1 MSAIYFYNT
10 LTRRKEEFRPAI
22 PGEVSMYSC
31 GPTVYLYAS
40 IGNFKTYVFSDV
52 LRRTLEYNGL
62 AVRQVMNVTDV
73 GHLVSDADE
82 GEDKVAAEAARQN
95 KTPWEIA
102 EYYAEVFF
110 RDADR
115 LNILRPSITSKA
127 TDHIPHMI
135 RMVEEIVGNGYGYET
150 DDGIYFDIS
159 KFPEYGRLSGVN
171 LEKQMAGA
179 RVEINTEKRNAAD
192 FLLWRK
198 APKEHIMQ
206 WESPW
211 GMGYPGWHIECSA
224 MSREYLGDQFDIHT
238 GGIDHIPIHHENEIA
253 QSQACTGKVPAR
265 FWMHGE
271 FLQVDGGKM
280 SKSLKNVYTLD
291 DLAAKGYE
299 PLAFRFFCLGA
310 HYRTKLNFTWDAL
323 TGAQTGL
330 RGLRAQIQRV
340 VQEAATGSDA
350 QVMSDADAEARA
362 RSHTDTQVRS
372 HTDAEVPGG
381 AQEKA
386 AQFRLAFNEA
396 INDDLNTPK
405 ALAVVWEAVKSD
417 LGPCLRDLVADFDR
431 VLAVDLLTGQIKN
444 EQVEESELPAEVTAL
459 LNERA
464 EAREAK
470 DWAKSDS
477 LRDKLREMG
486 YAVKDVKG
494 GYEVT
499 RI

>member
-1 MSAIYFYNT
+1 MSDIYLYNT
-10 LTRRKEEFRPAI
+10 LTRRKEEFRPALA
-22 PGEVSMYSC
+22 GLVRMYSC
-31 GPTVYLYAS
+31 GPTVYLFAS

-52 LRRTLEYNGL
+52 LRRTLEYSGL
-62 AVRQVMNVTDV
+62 AVKQVMNITDV

-82 GEDKVAAEAARQN
+82 GEDKVVSEAARQQ

-102 EYYAEVFF
+102 EFYTKAFF

-115 LNILRPSITSKA
+115 LNILRPSIVSKA
-127 TDHIPHMI
+127 TEHIPHMI
-135 RMVEEIVGNGYGYET
+135 RMVEEIVENGYGYET
-150 DDGIYFDIS
+150 EDGIYFDIS
-159 KFPEYGRLSGVN
+159 KFPEYGRLSGIN

-179 RVEINTEKRNAAD
+179 RVEINTGKRNAAD

-253 QSQACTGKVPAR
+253 QSQACTGQIPAR

-280 SKSLKNVYTLD
+280 SKSLNNVYTLD
-291 DLAAKGYE
+291 DLADKGYE
-299 PLAFRFFCLGA
+299 PLAFRYFCLGA

-323 TGAQTGL
+323 AGAQAGL
-330 RGLRAQIQRV
+330 RGLRAQLQRAV
-340 VQEAATGSDA
+340 AAQVPVSDGADA
-350 QVMSDADAEARA
+350 QQRKDGMGEPVPDGAAERA
-362 RSHTDTQVRS
+362 
-372 HTDAEVPGG
+372 E
-381 AQEKA
+381 
-386 AQFRLAFNEA
+386 RLRVAFKDA

-405 ALAVVWEAVKSD
+405 ALAVVWEAAKSD
-417 LGPCLRDLVADFDR
+417 LGPCLGDLVTDFDR
-431 VLAVDLLTGQIKN
+431 VLAVDLLTGQAKD
-444 EQVEESELPAEVTAL
+444 ERVDESELPAEVTAL

-464 EAREAK
+464 EARKAK

-486 YAVKDVKG
+486 YAVKDVKD
-494 GYEVT
+494 GYQVT
-499 RI
+499 KL

>member
-1 MSAIYFYNT
+1 MSIAGEAQREAAVMSAIYLYNT
-10 LTRRKEEFRPAI
+10 LTRRKEEFRPALA
-22 PGEVSMYSC
+22 GLVRMYCC

-62 AVRQVMNVTDV
+62 DVKQVMNITDV

-82 GEDKVAAEAARQN
+82 GEDKVASEAARQN

-102 EYYAEVFF
+102 EYYTKAFF

-115 LNILRPSITSKA
+115 LNILRPTIVSKA
-127 TDHIPHMI
+127 TEHIPQMI
-135 RMVEEIVGNGYGYET
+135 RMVEEIVENGFGYET
-150 DDGIYFDIS
+150 DDGIYFDVS
-159 KFPEYGRLSGVN
+159 KFPEYGRLSGIN

-179 RVEINTEKRNAAD
+179 RVEVNTGKRNPAD

-224 MSREYLGDQFDIHT
+224 MSRQYLGDQFDIHT

-253 QSQACTGKVPAR
+253 QSQACTGQIPAR
-265 FWMHGE
+265 FWLHGE

-280 SKSLKNVYTLD
+280 SKSLNNVYTLD
-291 DLAAKGYE
+291 DLAGKGYE
-299 PLAFRFFCLGA
+299 PLAFRYFCLGA

-323 TGAQTGL
+323 AGAQAGL
-330 RGLRAQIQRV
+330 RGLR
-340 VQEAATGSDA
+340 
-350 QVMSDADAEARA
+350 
-362 RSHTDTQVRS
+362 TQVQRALAAS
-372 HTDAEVPGG
+372 GQDG
-381 AQEKA
+381 ASERAQKLRA
-386 AQFRLAFNEA
+386 AFQEA

-405 ALAVVWEAVKSD
+405 ALAVVWEAAKSD

-431 VLAVDLLTGQIKN
+431 VLAVDLLTGQVKD
-444 EQVEESELPAEVTAL
+444 EQVDESDLPAEVTAL
-459 LNERA
+459 LNERV
-464 EAREAK
+464 EARKAK

-486 YAVKDVKG
+486 YAVKDVKD
-494 GYEVT
+494 GYQVT
-499 RI
+499 KI